1 MYDSALDGPLE
12 QNMLDLP
19 LALQNDG
26 RTGGSGSQRFRSR
39 FVDWLVRLYLF
50 DDLNRRAVHVV
61 ASLRL
66 MVHES
71 VAGRP
76 SAVEIA
82 GRDPEILRKDP
93 AGTPC
98 RTERRFGGKCFV
110 LSAARTQWHQR
121 PHPRHRARRCRP
133 APGRPMICRGCQC
146 PVREV
151 PSRHIRQDPRFCRR
165 MASVCPSARYATF
178 ANFAHGTLAGV
189 DNWPRAGW
197 PVP

>member
-19 LALQNDG
+19 RALQSDG
-26 RTGGSGSQRFRSR
+26 RTRGSGSQRFRSR
-39 FVDWLVRLYLF
+39 FVDWLVRLDLF

-82 GRDPEILRKDP
+82 GRGL
-93 AGTPC
+93 AGAVT
-98 RTERRFGGKCFV
+98 
-110 LSAARTQWHQR
+110 R
-121 PHPRHRARRCRP
+121 PPDGES
-133 APGRPMICRGCQC
+133 APGMIFR
-146 PVREV
+146 
-151 PSRHIRQDPRFCRR
+151 
-165 MASVCPSARYATF
+165 
-178 ANFAHGTLAGV
+178 
-189 DNWPRAGW
+189 
-197 PVP
+197 